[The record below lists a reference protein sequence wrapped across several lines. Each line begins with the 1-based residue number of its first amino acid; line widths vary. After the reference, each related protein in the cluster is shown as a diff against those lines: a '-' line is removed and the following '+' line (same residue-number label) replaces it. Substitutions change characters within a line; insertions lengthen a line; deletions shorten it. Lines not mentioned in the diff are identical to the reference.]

1 MHAIKSSFSEFASC
15 ISENKQ
21 TKKKLPEKPETARLK
36 RPSVSVLVPFCV
48 LRCVC
53 VSVCVCLFREK
64 KRKFRKRESVGLFFY
79 KAAVLKETLE
89 SLDAT
94 MW

>member
-1 MHAIKSSFSEFASC
+1 M
-15 ISENKQ
+15 
-21 TKKKLPEKPETARLK
+21 
-36 RPSVSVLVPFCV
+36 
-48 LRCVC
+48 
-53 VSVCVCLFREK
+53 SVCVCLFREK